1 MYFSEETS
9 HQPREGLVQDQGR
22 VRRRAIFDDNL
33 EDEIGDEDD
42 DDEDDDR
49 MDDGDEFEEIKLR
62 STVNKV
68 ESNIFENIINLVY

>member
-9 HQPREGLVQDQGR
+9 HQPREELVQDQGR

-62 STVNKV
+62 SAVNKV
-68 ESNIFENIINLVY
+68 ESSIF